1 MITGLAIWNN
11 NLFISLALT
20 INIWNIP
27 PGFLHGMVFFC
38 QFCTTFTFGNSID
51 ITWRMFILSGIWTY
65 RIFFPLTKNCSKK
78 FLFPY
83 GSVKCTSFIV
93 MFIKPSTISI
103 QPVMEDSF
111 RNSTVV
117 VLPVNPCKRHTSEFL
132 DLNFSLFDISIL
144 IGIIIKRVQVNFSCK
159 RLNLLCAWQH
169 LQIRHAITSVNLI
182 RETPNL

>member
-1 MITGLAIWNN
+1 
-11 NLFISLALT
+11 
-20 INIWNIP
+20 
-27 PGFLHGMVFFC
+27 MVFFC

-159 RLNLLCAWQH
+159 RLNLLCVTTLTNPACNN
-169 LQIRHAITSVNLI
+169 VC
-182 RETPNL
+182 EPNTRNSELVMKHRVQCSYNSLVILS